1 MEAILESPPFFT
13 FPPVSTV
20 ICTIVAIIKGGDLE
34 DIPIAGS
41 TLSLIRGVVLTI
53 LISILLIHQIFK
65 IISPPWWHFVEK
77 KWKDINKED
86 ALYKKCSATD
96 PLACLEWLYYRI
108 RNGILTIFQII
119 PDLIA
124 WDMESLSID
133 FGHKWVDPGNIFRGN
148 CRRFINGS
156 YAADY
161 SLYEGETITQYKQ
174 QGIDKKKDVYISTPS
189 KYLCT
194 HGSYCPEISD
204 LFGET
209 GLSINS
215 SLTGGTTNGYINGIG
230 ISSAPRKYVVC
241 CGGHNVDIINC
252 AKKHQSTTTIGKAL
266 DKYCEE
272 KEEEEKKESDESWL
286 SLDRWKRYG
295 IDAVEFVGT
304 AGLISGVW
312 LGEDI
317 TCWSNDGINS
327 AVHPPINTID
337 DVKKDNELWEMCAA
351 KTLDSYG
358 CNEVEMDQA
367 RHSITKN
374 QIDVMKNEIKL
385 HDQLTNTN
393 DKLAIKKTP
402 WTPSQVGETPDNYYT
417 EQLNEISKGADMTL
431 PDGTICTDD
440 DLPEKKLNECF
451 GNFKPLPASQ
461 YPIIFTNIIKDAV
474 GPVLWILFIAFIIFL
489 ILYILC
495 LFNPVGRAAYEAN
508 KSAKIA

>member
-1 MEAILESPPFFT
+1 
-13 FPPVSTV
+13 
-20 ICTIVAIIKGGDLE
+20 
-34 DIPIAGS
+34 
-41 TLSLIRGVVLTI
+41 
-53 LISILLIHQIFK
+53 
-65 IISPPWWHFVEK
+65 
-77 KWKDINKED
+77 
-86 ALYKKCSATD
+86 
-96 PLACLEWLYYRI
+96 
-108 RNGILTIFQII
+108 
-119 PDLIA
+119 
-124 WDMESLSID
+124 
-133 FGHKWVDPGNIFRGN
+133 
-148 CRRFINGS
+148 
-156 YAADY
+156 
-161 SLYEGETITQYKQ
+161 
-174 QGIDKKKDVYISTPS
+174 
-189 KYLCT
+189 
-194 HGSYCPEISD
+194 
-204 LFGET
+204 
-209 GLSINS
+209 
-215 SLTGGTTNGYINGIG
+215 
-230 ISSAPRKYVVC
+230 
-241 CGGHNVDIINC
+241 
-252 AKKHQSTTTIGKAL
+252 
-266 DKYCEE
+266 
-272 KEEEEKKESDESWL
+272 
-286 SLDRWKRYG
+286 
-295 IDAVEFVGT
+295 
-304 AGLISGVW
+304 
-312 LGEDI
+312 
-317 TCWSNDGINS
+317 
-327 AVHPPINTID
+327 
-337 DVKKDNELWEMCAA
+337 CAA